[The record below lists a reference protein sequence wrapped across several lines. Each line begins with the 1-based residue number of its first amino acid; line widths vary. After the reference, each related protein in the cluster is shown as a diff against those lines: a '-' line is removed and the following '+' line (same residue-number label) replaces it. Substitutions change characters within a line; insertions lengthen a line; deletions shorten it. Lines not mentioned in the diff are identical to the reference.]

1 MTARYLLLILALI
14 SLDVS
19 ADAMSTK
26 LLSCSAIDAPLERL
40 ACFDKIVTGLSTSV
54 TAPGPAAE
62 AMQEPLPVATASQLE
77 STDSA
82 AGNQQ
87 FGQEHWES
95 QREGMQLEARVSA
108 AYKNAYGKWVVTLD
122 NGQVWK
128 QLRSETIR
136 ISVDDNVLIERGLM
150 NSFFF
155 RLNDNDRQIKFS
167 RVK

>member
-1 MTARYLLLILALI
+1 
-14 SLDVS
+14 
-19 ADAMSTK
+19 
-26 LLSCSAIDAPLERL
+26 
-40 ACFDKIVTGLSTSV
+40 
-54 TAPGPAAE
+54 
-62 AMQEPLPVATASQLE
+62 MQEPLPVATASQLE

-82 AGNQQ
+82 ASNQQ

-155 RLNDNDRQIKFS
+155 RLNDNNRQIKFS

>member
-19 ADAMSTK
+19 ADAMTTK
-26 LLSCSAIDAPLERL
+26 LLSCSAIEAPLERL
-40 ACFDKIVTGLSTSV
+40 ECFDKIVTGLSTGI
-54 TAPGPAAE
+54 TAPGPAE

-77 STDSA
+77 SAESA
-82 AGNQQ
+82 VSNQQ

-108 AYKNAYGKWVVTLD
+108 AYKNAYGKWVVTLN

-136 ISVDDNVLIERGLM
+136 ISVDDSVLIERGLM

>member
-14 SLDVS
+14 SLNVS
-19 ADAMSTK
+19 ADATATK
-26 LLSCSAIDAPLERL
+26 MLSCSSLEVPLERL
-40 ACFDKIVTGLSTSV
+40 ACFDKIVTSLSAGV
-54 TAPGPAAE
+54 TVPGPATE
-62 AMQEPLPVATASQLE
+62 AMGEPLPAVKGDELE
-77 STDSA
+77 TTDSA
-82 AGNQQ
+82 AINQQ

-136 ISVDDNVLIERGLM
+136 IRVDDSVLIERGLM

-155 RLNDNDRQIKFS
+155 RLNNNDRQIKFS

>member
-1 MTARYLLLILALI
+1 MTARYPLLILALI

-19 ADAMSTK
+19 ADAMATK
-26 LLSCSAIDAPLERL
+26 LLSCSAIEAPLERL
-40 ACFDKIVTGLSTSV
+40 ACFDKIVTGLSASV
-54 TAPGPAAE
+54 AAPGPTSE
-62 AMQEPLPVATASQLE
+62 AMREPLPVAAASQLE

-82 AGNQQ
+82 ASNQQ

-136 ISVDDNVLIERGLM
+136 ISVDDSVLIERGLM